1 MKYFVLINAV
11 AFMAILAF
19 YGAKAVKRQDLTY
32 LADGF
37 KIIYGILK
45 FYFMIILFIVN
56 MIIRGVQALSQV
68 GQLIVS
74 IAQALKSGIEKLIDI
89 LRTLI

>member
-1 MKYFVLINAV
+1 M
-11 AFMAILAF
+11 
-19 YGAKAVKRQDLTY
+19 T
-32 LADGF
+32 
-37 KIIYGILK
+37 
-45 FYFMIILFIVN
+45 ILFIVN

-89 LRTLI
+89 LRALI